1 MAHQKVT
8 LEMTHQKECKKLI
21 EKIAF
26 TKNEREL
33 ENKSWMEKYDA
44 MTQLYEE
51 KLKKTQQKCEQTI
64 VEVKHQMTSKQQAST
79 QENEMRLKR
88 EIVAI
93 KEENEDYKKKLLISK
108 EEEKKYLAK
117 VHEEELV
124 KIAEKHKTDFQSI
137 LEEKQVLQENLTKC
151 EIA

>member
-1 MAHQKVT
+1 MAHQKLT
-8 LEMTHQKECKKLI
+8 LEMAHQKECKKLA

-51 KLKKTQQKCEQTI
+51 RLRKTQQKCELVI
-64 VEVKHQMTSKQQAST
+64 GEAKHQMASKQQAST
-79 QENEMRLKR
+79 QESELRLKR

-117 VHEEELV
+117 VHEEEVV
-124 KIAEKHKTDFQSI
+124 KIVEKHKAEVQSI
-137 LEEKQVLQENLTKC
+137 L
-151 EIA
+151 